1 MTWWLWIVF
10 GLILLGAEVLTPGG
24 FYILFFGLSALIVG
38 AMGGLQWVQAEWLQ
52 WLLFS
57 GLSIASLLIFRG
69 PLRRLMKA
77 EDAAAP
83 AIDTMVGESALPLED
98 IAPSALGKAEC
109 RGTTWNARNA
119 GATVLSKGQRSRVD
133 KVDGLTLWVTPESS

>member
-1 MTWWLWIVF
+1 MIWWLWIVL

-24 FYILFFGLSALIVG
+24 FYILFFGFSALIVG

-69 PLRRLMKA
+69 PLRRFMTA
-77 EDAAAP
+77 EDATAP
-83 AIDTMVGESALPLED
+83 AIDTMIGESVLPLED
-98 IAPSALGKAEC
+98 IAPNAIGKAEC
-109 RGTTWNARNA
+109 RGATWTARN
-119 GATVLSKGQRSRVD
+119 GGSTVLAKGQRSRVD
-133 KVDGLTLWVTPESS
+133 KVDGLTLWVTPESF

>member
-1 MTWWLWIVF
+1 MTWWLWIVL
-10 GLILLGAEVLTPGG
+10 GLMLLGAEVLTPGG

-69 PLRRLMKA
+69 PLRRFMTA
-77 EDAAAP
+77 EDATAP
-83 AIDTMVGESALPLED
+83 AIDTMIGESVLLLED
-98 IAPSALGKAEC
+98 IAPSAIGKAEC
-109 RGTTWNARNA
+109 RGATWTARNV
-119 GATVLSKGQRSRVD
+119 GTTVLAKGQRSRVD
-133 KVDGLTLWVTPESS
+133 KVDGLTLWVTPESF